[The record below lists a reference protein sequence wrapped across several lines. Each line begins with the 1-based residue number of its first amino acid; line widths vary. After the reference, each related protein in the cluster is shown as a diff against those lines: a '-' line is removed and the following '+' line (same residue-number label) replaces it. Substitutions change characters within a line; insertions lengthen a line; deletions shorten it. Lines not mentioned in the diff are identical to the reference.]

1 MSYKISHRFWG
12 LDPAFCDQLANSKL
26 LLWLT
31 IVWMHPN
38 RPLCSTGPTIYSYT
52 RPGQVSERPFVYYY
66 RYRRIPNSFFFQIL
80 RIGGK
85 EGVRER
91 EWSKRQKV
99 WIRILKEFPLL
110 PKRVIVKFIYSEKAT
125 KFCEIFTLLLTG
137 TTVRFIWLC
146 VWFKPEF
153 SWTTMD

>member
-1 MSYKISHRFWG
+1 MQNIV
-12 LDPAFCDQLANSKL
+12 DKL
-26 LLWLT
+26 LKKK
-31 IVWMHPN
+31 IVDITQQCFALLPQVTFHDNNLNFYWRWRWWYRIQAIFLNIFYFSCLKMVWTHPN

-66 RYRRIPNSFFFQIL
+66 RYRRIPNLSFFQIL

-99 WIRILKEFPLL
+99 WISILIEFPSL
-110 PKRVIVKFIYSEKAT
+110 PKRVIA
-125 KFCEIFTLLLTG
+125 
-137 TTVRFIWLC
+137 
-146 VWFKPEF
+146 
-153 SWTTMD
+153 